1 VDSDAIFVN
10 EWDADGVTDPL
21 QLRGTSLW
29 LNDLDRET
37 VALEDSS
44 EVSVPHERLVEKV
57 VERVPF
63 VEEEAETDA
72 ALEHVKLTEL
82 EAED

>member
-1 VDSDAIFVN
+1 MDSDAIFVS
-10 EWDADGVTDPL
+10 EWDADGVTDSL